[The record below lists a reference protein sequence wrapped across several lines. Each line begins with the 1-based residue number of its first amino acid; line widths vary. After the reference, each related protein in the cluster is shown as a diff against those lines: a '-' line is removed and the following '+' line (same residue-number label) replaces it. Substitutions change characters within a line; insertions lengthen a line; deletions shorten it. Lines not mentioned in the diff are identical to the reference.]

1 MVLPTHGTAPQ
12 FTRTRA
18 PHSNTNRSRAKP
30 PGAVTTTES
39 TDGSL
44 ADSDLSR
51 VNAVSANRRR
61 AVVPWWS
68 VWS

>member
-18 PHSNTNRSRAKP
+18 PHSNANPLQGQAARAHRINS
-30 PGAVTTTES
+30 A
-39 TDGSL
+39 SL
-44 ADSDLSR
+44 ADSGLSR
-51 VNAVSANRRR
+51 VNAVPANRGR
-61 AVVPWWS
+61 AVVPRWS